1 MTVLYLYEIT
11 LLSNSKPHGSVKTR
25 AALFWKRYMKKMRS
39 LPVISPPPLFLL
51 PFWLP
56 AG

>member
-1 MTVLYLYEIT
+1 MTVLYLYEIA

-25 AALFWKRYMKKMRS
+25 AALFWKRYMKKMRN
-39 LPVISPPPLFLL
+39 LLVISPPPLFLL